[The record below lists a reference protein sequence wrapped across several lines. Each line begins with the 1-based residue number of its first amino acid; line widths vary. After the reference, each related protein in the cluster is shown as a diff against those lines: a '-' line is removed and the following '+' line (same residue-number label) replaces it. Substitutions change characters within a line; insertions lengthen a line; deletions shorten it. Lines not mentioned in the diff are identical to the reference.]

1 MARSRSAAFSLRVS
15 ASLCSS
21 VTTCPVLAERNAA
34 PATPAAASSAENPP
48 AYTTMAPASGMT
60 ALRSAVLPVPGAASP
75 RLRDHRHQ
83 ALEILPQPLERA
95 DLPHPVINAV
105 LIRPCHDLRGTGDDL
120 AAIASIDED
129 EPAAGPGLFRGEVH
143 GVPAGGEQLP
153 VMQVPGP
160 GPAGALVAGQDVIP
174 AGAGVGL
181 GHGLRGLEVEERFHP
196 AVPGDRR
203 VIGGVRGRELR
214 DVQVLVRRDG
224 AVEEPD
230 PGRRRQMGLVRYKP
244 HLPQPPGVRFF
255 NGSDAP
261 DKNLNIPQFSTTYA
275 TDDTSIARHGRMESF
290 LNLESAQPMS
300 EADARARGD
309 YILSRYQRASWAGP
323 WNLHHGQLLTTGG
336 HPVNLATEQA
346 RTCCRLILV
355 DGGYGGEVIPGAPKI
370 VTGAYQYSVDDGV
383 GQVSALQRLRQ
394 DFESLMSVITQTR
407 GRGAGDWQHR

>member
-160 GPAGALVAGQDVIP
+160 GPAGALVADELRVDVPGEGAGDRAVGDQEPVDGGGELRDGQDVAARP
-174 AGAGVGL
+174 GADVPYQAAPGAHQVEELRDGQGPGVGFLPEPHACGGADAGVDPVEAAGDGVVDGFVDDAVAPRFVVGAVVAAHLPGAVGGELPAGVGWL
-181 GHGLRGLEVEERFHP
+181 GFVEDPGPDVGCAEGDADFAAGVHGVGAVAGGLGQGARPVLGAARGGE
-196 AVPGDRR
+196 AVSLAVGVPELAEGGGGARAP
-203 VIGGVRGRELR
+203 GGVQG
-214 DVQVLVRRDG
+214 
-224 AVEEPD
+224 
-230 PGRRRQMGLVRYKP
+230 
-244 HLPQPPGVRFF
+244 
-255 NGSDAP
+255 
-261 DKNLNIPQFSTTYA
+261 
-275 TDDTSIARHGRMESF
+275 DD
-290 LNLESAQPMS
+290 L
-300 EADARARGD
+300 
-309 YILSRYQRASWAGP
+309 GP
-323 WNLHHGQLLTTGG
+323 VHY
-336 HPVNLATEQA
+336 PS
-346 RTCCRLILV
+346 
-355 DGGYGGEVIPGAPKI
+355 
-370 VTGAYQYSVDDGV
+370 VTV
-383 GQVSALQRLRQ
+383 
-394 DFESLMSVITQTR
+394 
-407 GRGAGDWQHR
+407 